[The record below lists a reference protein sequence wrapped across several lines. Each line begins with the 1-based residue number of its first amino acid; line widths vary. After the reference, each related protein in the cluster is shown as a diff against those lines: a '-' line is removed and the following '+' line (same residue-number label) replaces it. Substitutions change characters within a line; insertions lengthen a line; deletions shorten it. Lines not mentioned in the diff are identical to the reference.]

1 MAANALCCEAH
12 TGGWVG
18 FGQWSQNSMFYGM
31 VGISRVLLSASVD
44 PFTLGDAS
52 PVLFV
57 KLSSGR
63 VGFQRFCL
71 FSRWYECGIL
81 ACSWSLLGCRWG
93 NDAP

>member
-31 VGISRVLLSASVD
+31 VGISHVLLSASVD

-57 KLSSGR
+57 QVVVRACWISA
-63 VGFQRFCL
+63 FL
-71 FSRWYECGIL
+71 FVF
-81 ACSWSLLGCRWG
+81 SLV
-93 NDAP
+93 